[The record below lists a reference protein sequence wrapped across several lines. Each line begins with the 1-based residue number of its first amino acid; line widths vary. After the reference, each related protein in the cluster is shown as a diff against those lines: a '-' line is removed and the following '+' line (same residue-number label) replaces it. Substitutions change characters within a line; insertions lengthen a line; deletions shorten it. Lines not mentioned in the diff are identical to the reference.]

1 MVLIANESLDSLL
14 KWKECGVLCK
24 LNIEKLCDHVNWN
37 FLLMLQKM
45 GFGDKRISWIKW
57 CISTTRFLSLS
68 MVPHLASFLTL
79 GGSSFAL
86 FVCDWYGGSQSPY

>member
-14 KWKECGVLCK
+14 KRKECGVLCK

-45 GFGDKRISWIKW
+45 GFGDKRISLIKW
-57 CISTTRFLSLS
+57 CISTTRF
-68 MVPHLASFLTL
+68 
-79 GGSSFAL
+79 
-86 FVCDWYGGSQSPY
+86 FVLVNGTPSGFFPNSWGIIFCPICL